1 MEGEVDDDNKAG
13 GAVECFFC
21 YPIITIAVD
30 FSTITTLIN
39 PFACFNGAHTSRD
52 TGWNTLNIYISIEG
66 YVLQRTYCA
75 VFESN
80 A

>member
-1 MEGEVDDDNKAG
+1 MMIIRREELLNV
-13 GAVECFFC
+13 FFC

-39 PFACFNGAHTSRD
+39 PFACFNGAHTSRG
-52 TGWNTLNIYISIEG
+52 TGWDTQYISIEG
-66 YVLQRTYCA
+66 YVLQRTCA